1 MVKRDGNGSCV
12 WFVTLK
18 NEMAHVVYK
27 YYGSITKLRGKKIRT
42 EGIMINFVFVIVK
55 YKTNQENLQE
65 KLKRKLGS
73 NKWNSMY
80 WKSVLKVVQVIIY
93 I

>member
-65 KLKRKLGS
+65 RNVHFIFNANL
-73 NKWNSMY
+73 
-80 WKSVLKVVQVIIY
+80 VLKIFSKEEKAIFFP
-93 I
+93 